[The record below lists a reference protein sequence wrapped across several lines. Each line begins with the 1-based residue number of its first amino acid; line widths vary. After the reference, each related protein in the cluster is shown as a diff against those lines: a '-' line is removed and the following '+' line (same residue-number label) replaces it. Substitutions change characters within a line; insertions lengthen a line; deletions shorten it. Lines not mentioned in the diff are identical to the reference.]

1 MDEGGALKGVAGPFL
16 AQLKVGQP
24 VQFLVDK
31 WQKRV
36 ERLAVSIPPPL
47 QK

>member
-1 MDEGGALKGVAGPFL
+1 MDEGGALKGMVSPFL

-24 VQFLVDK
+24 VQFLVDE